1 MIQLWRDKVAE
12 LKLQLTSEVKSTSQQ
27 PSLIKNLKKKFSKI
41 YEKMPMATFK
51 TLDDCEQ
58 VALVLET
65 EGIGFRQKI
74 LRNRTTTEPYAI
86 ILYGEL

>member
-1 MIQLWRDKVAE
+1 MAE

-27 PSLIKNLKKKFSKI
+27 PRLIKNLREKFSQT

-51 TLDDCEQ
+51 TLDECEV
-58 VALVLET
+58 VAQLLEV
-65 EGIGFRQKI
+65 EGIGFRQKV
-74 LRNRTTTEPYAI
+74 LRNRTTTKPYAI